1 MSTNKQR
8 AGAPGS
14 ASDIKR
20 SRDFWLYGAE
30 NPKSIKAERNLSQLA
45 EWDDRLTPAARKVL
59 DFLIDWEHDGRGDAL
74 ASREHIT
81 AHLNARAPDGCK
93 ISVRTV
99 RDGIDCLLA
108 SGWAVRTLKGTG
120 QKNASRYV
128 VPPYILENAALGILP
143 KVANRA
149 LHDAGLATTSTG
161 RDVTP
166 CSGRYTT
173 PGNVT
178 TGRDVTPQD
187 THTRDAPTDASTCSD
202 IDIPPATPAAE
213 GGVLAGGAEHLAT
226 LPDKF
231 DLLAAAYAK
240 PGDNLVEARRQYDAI
255 APDEAEQARMVKAA
269 ASWRTSAK
277 GPARMGL
284 ARWLMYKPCPWLA
297 AEQDNRPQASRYPSC
312 VVTWIKPAAGGGA
325 RVKYRDENGG
335 AQTQQLDADELEYLQ
350 SACSSDR
357 PTCESLSEDLHE
369 MVGAH
374 FWIDVDGCFEP
385 YRSRE
390 AA

>member
-8 AGAPGS
+8 EPVPGS

-128 VPPYILENAALGILP
+128 VPPYILENAAHGKLP
-143 KVANRA
+143 NVANRA

-166 CSGRYTT
+166 CTGRYTT

-202 IDIPPATPAAE
+202 IDIPQASPAA
-213 GGVLAGGAEHLAT
+213 GGGELAGG
-226 LPDKF
+226 F

-255 APDEAEQARMVKAA
+255 APDEAEQARMVRAA
-269 ASWRTSAK
+269 ESWRASAK
-277 GPARMGL
+277 GPRMGL
-284 ARWLMYKPCPWLA
+284 ARWLEQKRWLTTY
-297 AEQDNRPQASRYPSC
+297 EFTQDNRRANRFPSC

-325 RVKYRDENGG
+325 RVKYRDTNGSL
-335 AQTQQLDADELEYLQ
+335 QTQQLDVDELEYFTDAC
-350 SACSSDR
+350 STDRPACSSASD
-357 PTCESLSEDLHE
+357 DLHE
-369 MVGAH
+369 FIGARFH
-374 FWIDVDGCFEP
+374 VDEDGCFCG
-385 YRSRE
+385 YLGQE